1 MKVLRFVVA
10 LATSAALA
18 TPALAAGQKTP
29 PGQMKKMAAGAL
41 HNDAAAQLRFGAA
54 PTATTGQP

>member
-10 LATSAALA
+10 LAASAALA
-18 TPALAAGQKTP
+18 TPAFATGQKTP

-41 HNDAAAQLRFGAA
+41 HNA
-54 PTATTGQP
+54 PPRS